1 MRQTGRGCCGATASC
16 GFAGGSWLLLVM
28 ATASSRQQTPSS
40 LHVPHDGDASGSAAA
55 RISGGAAA
63 AALSA
68 APLASAFRQRPLGGA
83 GGRAALSSC
92 AAGVGAASA
101 AGDAA
106 SLARQGARRR
116 PLARERR
123 PLRVYGGVGL
133 FAALACAADELL
145 FAVPDSACLGVDDAL
160 ADPLL
165 GARLQQILDAVGPGG
180 EVVAL
185 SAFLAKQLLVDGTRG
200 AWWPYVGRRAAA
212 GTTVTRSW

>member
-16 GFAGGSWLLLVM
+16 GFAGGSWLLLVIR

-40 LHVPHDGDASGSAAA
+40 LRVPHDGDASGSAAA

-145 FAVPDSACLGVDDAL
+145 FAVPDSACLGIDDAL

-165 GARLQQILDAVGPGG
+165 GARLQQIDAVGPGG